1 MPLDTSTTYP
11 LTRLRLDGRRWNE
24 LRLLQAQISTNP
36 ASSGSSY
43 LSMGNTSIMCS
54 VHGPAEGRR
63 GDGSGAAGSGHA
75 VVEVDVN
82 VAGFAGVDRKR
93 RAGGSDRQSSRIAT
107 TLRSAFQSHLHTY
120 LYPHSTISIH
130 VSVLSADGSLLAA
143 AINACTL
150 ALVDA
155 GIPMPGLLCGCTAGM
170 SGSASTPRDPRNDE
184 LDPLLDLSL
193 PEEQELPSLTV
204 ATTTSVPV
212 GENNMDEDEEVMKV
226 SVLTMETKVHATYL
240 ETMLAP
246 PQPWPAVLAWT
257 WAAWEWVSVSIST
270 PDSRLCDSKLTR
282 DYQMLWNWYTIDA
295 CFLAKTW
302 HITSRGMFAGSCI
315 GVICLVC
322 SLEFLRRLGREY
334 DTFIVR
340 RARLRRL
347 YMSSSLAVQSGS
359 NVPLRSD
366 GDTKSPSNCCDN
378 TEPDIMSLG
387 ADDLITSVSGTPQ
400 SSSSKNQAAA
410 SASAASAKTAQE
422 IDFHRIQRREALLA
436 PYRPSLVE
444 HAVRSLLH
452 MFQFAVAYIIM
463 LLAMYFNGYIIICI
477 IIGAF
482 LGAFIFSWE
491 PVNLSKESDAT
502 SVTKCCG

>member
-24 LRLLQAQISTNP
+24 LRLLQSQISTNP

-63 GDGSGAAGSGHA
+63 GDGGGGAAGSGHA

-155 GIPMPGLLCGCTAGM
+155 GIPMPGLLTGCTAGM
-170 SGSASTPRDPRNDE
+170 SGSASTPRDPRHDE

-204 ATTTSVPV
+204 ATTTAVPV
-212 GENNMDEDEEVMKV
+212 GENNMDEDDEAMKV
-226 SVLTMETKVHATYL
+226 CVLTMESKVHATYL
-240 ETMLAP
+240 DTMLAVGIDGCINMDMHGMDMP
-246 PQPWPAVLAWT
+246 MAT
-257 WAAWEWVSVSIST
+257 TTTSAAMSSATGMKMGGMSMGGSCKIS
-270 PDSRLCDSKLTR
+270 
-282 DYQMLWNWYTIDA
+282 MLWNWYTVDA
-295 CFLAKTW
+295 CFLARSW

-315 GVICLVC
+315 GVICLVL

-334 DTFIVR
+334 DSFIVR

-347 YMSSSLAVQSGS
+347 YMSSNPQSAS
-359 NVPLRSD
+359 NVPLRSE
-366 GDTKSPSNCCDN
+366 DTNTTKAGNCCNADS
-378 TEPDIMSLG
+378 TFTDDDITPAG
-387 ADDLITSVSGTPQ
+387 PQNGTKQ
-400 SSSSKNQAAA
+400 
-410 SASAASAKTAQE
+410 SASTNVVGVKES
-422 IDFHRIQRREALLA
+422 LA

-444 HAVRSLLH
+444 HTVRSLMH
-452 MFQFAVAYIIM
+452 MAQFAVAYIIM

-477 IIGAF
+477 FIGAF

-491 PVNLSKESDAT
+491 PVDLNKE
-502 SVTKCCG
+502 